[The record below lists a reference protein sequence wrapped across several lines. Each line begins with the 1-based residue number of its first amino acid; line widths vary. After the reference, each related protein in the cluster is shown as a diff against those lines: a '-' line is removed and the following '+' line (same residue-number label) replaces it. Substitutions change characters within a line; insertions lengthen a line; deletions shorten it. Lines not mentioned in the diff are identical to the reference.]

1 MARILVIG
9 ASRGIGLATVK
20 RALEADHEVRAFS
33 RAASRIELTSPRLE
47 KIDGDALIEAA
58 VEKALQSED
67 AVIQVLGTGPS
78 LSKVDTFSKAT
89 RILVD
94 AMTASGPRRLLC
106 VTGFGAGET
115 RGRGGILYDYVFMPL
130 VLRRIYDDKDVQER
144 IIRDSKSR
152 LDHRPPRIPEQRALH
167 RPRRCHR
174 RAVEVA
180 PRANLAGRRRG
191 LPRRRHRRRLDLPQG
206 PRARCQRLSL
216 PLSRR
221 PL

>member
-144 IIRDSKSR
+144 IIRDSSLDWTIVRPGYLSNGPYTGRVDAIDEPSKWRLGPISR
-152 LDHRPPRIPEQRALH
+152 AD
-167 RPRRCHR
+167 
-174 RAVEVA
+174 VA
-180 PRANLAGRRRG
+180 GYLVDAIADVSTFRKAPVLVASA
-191 LPRRRHRRRLDLPQG
+191 
-206 PRARCQRLSL
+206 
-216 PLSRR
+216 
-221 PL
+221 